1 MNDKYYCNICN
12 YTTGDHSN
20 WYKHKRTKKHLEKVM
35 HMPVEFNDIKINT
48 KDLSSDNDES
58 SEKRKPVMKKKEEE
72 QIRFKCAYCD
82 IEFKTNSGL
91 YKHKKTCQYKEKAD
105 HAGLEDKLNI
115 LKEQNNYLKDF
126 VYGAGNILKRSL
138 SNTTF
143 MNLHYNEAPSLEKH
157 TAGIK
162 DLKINKDENLFSV
175 LTYYQKENI
184 LHQFIGDF
192 IISIYKKENP
202 KEQSLWTTDSSRL
215 NYLVRTAIKNKNI
228 WKIDK
233 AGTKVRDNIIC
244 PILEEIYNEILK
256 EMEYVTKDYIN
267 IKYLKVKELIL
278 LQQVIDNIDCNK
290 LDHEINKYIAPHFNI
305 DRDFLESYHNR
316 LEYSGGENKQ
326 LENINEIALLQN
338 SDSDY
343 EYT

>member
-1 MNDKYYCNICN
+1 MKKSNVIPVFTPDSFHSDAENDK
-12 YTTGDHSN
+12 
-20 WYKHKRTKKHLEKVM
+20 V
-35 HMPVEFNDIKINT
+35 
-48 KDLSSDNDES
+48 
-58 SEKRKPVMKKKEEE
+58 
-72 QIRFKCAYCD
+72 RFKCAYCE

-105 HAGLEDKLNI
+105 HAGLEDKINI

-126 VYGAGNILKRSL
+126 VYGAGNILKKSL

-175 LTYYQKENI
+175 ITYYQKENL

-244 PILEEIYNEILK
+244 PILEEIYNEVLK
-256 EMEYVTKDYIN
+256 EIEYVTKDYIN
-267 IKYLKVKELIL
+267 LKYLKVKELIL

-305 DRDFLESYHNR
+305 DRDFLETYHNK
-316 LEYSGGENKQ
+316 LESGESYGLSLHKGIDLNESKEINKIK
-326 LENINEIALLQN
+326 EITYINSLIAN
-338 SDSDY
+338 DDY
-343 EYT
+343 EIDNEFETNYY